1 MSDVTLTGKFPLVF
15 LLNNVRILTSDV
27 ILNDFTKTLQR
38 SVKLTIFTVTYS
50 LLIKFQERAQC
61 QGSRV
66 NHFLHAIHAR
76 SISLGSEIFY
86 PKLRGLKI
94 FWKSTRVPK
103 FSPDLFS
110 KFLVFI
116 SKYTNEVILERQNN
130 RKFKFSPACIKMHEN
145 VYIFC
150 TPTIKTVQ

>member
-66 NHFLHAIHAR
+66 NHFLQAIHAR

-94 FWKSTRVPK
+94 F
-103 FSPDLFS
+103 
-110 KFLVFI
+110 
-116 SKYTNEVILERQNN
+116 
-130 RKFKFSPACIKMHEN
+130 
-145 VYIFC
+145 
-150 TPTIKTVQ
+150 